1 MKDKDVIDLGKEM
14 RKEERRQK
22 LENLKKKA
30 LDWWDENKVAVQ
42 SSHRR
47 LALY

>member
-1 MKDKDVIDLGKEM
+1 MKDNDVIDLGKEM

-30 LDWWDENKVAVQ
+30 RVLK
-42 SSHRR
+42 
-47 LALY
+47 